1 VSELIA
7 LLLLLLCDRVTQ
19 CGHFWM
25 EFHPAIDEKCHQQTA
40 KVHSFIG
47 ASVYPHTNAMAKRK
61 NDSPANGTAK
71 RRLLSE
77 QEARDSFRDGLF
89 KNQILEDYTQQYAKS
104 EPYVIY

>member
-1 VSELIA
+1 
-7 LLLLLLCDRVTQ
+7 
-19 CGHFWM
+19 M

-40 KVHSFIG
+40 KAHSSIG
-47 ASVYPHTNAMAKRK
+47 ASVYSHTNTMAKRK

-89 KNQILEDYTQQYAKS
+89 KDEILKDYTQQYAKS
-104 EPYVIY
+104 EPYVVY